1 MAGDRTATQSHRH
14 RRPVALRW
22 TFVVERRKNEA
33 PAFSCRATKHPA
45 DYRKHTGDAVC
56 HDRIRDRRFENGT
69 VWVNATD
76 GSYEI
81 DLSSDR

>member
-1 MAGDRTATQSHRH
+1 MK
-14 RRPVALRW
+14 RPR
-22 TFVVERRKNEA
+22 FPVVRPNILLIIASILAMRCAMIESE
-33 PAFSCRATKHPA
+33 
-45 DYRKHTGDAVC
+45 TGDS
-56 HDRIRDRRFENGT
+56 DET